1 MAFLD
6 ETGLATLWNQ
16 IQIKIAE
23 KTALNVFDTV
33 ADMKA
38 AASRFAVGDILE
50 THGYYTSGDGGGA
63 QYLVWSGTADTF
75 SEQLTS
81 TLAASVVRDGNNFNV
96 LQYGV
101 KNDGTTDVTDLVNT
115 IFQNV
120 PHDSTIYFPAGEYKF
135 TGPLI
140 PNRLA
145 AIKGDTSTIFK
156 DNTWISSNTSG
167 TIFDFDVSSMPNFD
181 DYEVQASVLGT
192 TITYNNRTYKVDHD
206 GFSFL
211 NYGLT
216 DTGRMGV
223 NIENIFFNCNSYD
236 AALDVSKY
244 ASNPDQVFVETITK
258 PQINCIKIG
267 SNFTLQN
274 CTFDGWSGYALT
286 GWDQWNEDS
295 YPSWSAW
302 NHVDRCYFV
311 HCKYGILSAIDS
323 QFMNLRFNECYTG
336 IVDNGSANMFMNIR
350 MDSIGMYGI
359 KMEGS
364 QCEASTIIGLD
375 VDVGYGP
382 GLVVHGSHHYIQGH
396 IGRCGGM
403 SSGKTQDAITYRDF
417 PYSCNLLL
425 DDAGAISCNDN
436 KIDVILSYGVV
447 YEYADSDTQQTI
459 QCPAVLVGATNGE
472 YSNIGLDIT
481 SSRTADNTDVLFT
494 NILMAQSA
502 AFNAPSDAG
511 TSMFKGN
518 LTINGETYCIEEKST
533 YPFDRNNVSLNNFF
547 LGFNRDATTRL
558 PTRLGTMMEHYWN
571 DRYCLSVWDAQN
583 SKYEWIDIK
592 NPAIDTTLHGDNATA
607 SAKETGTELGILR
620 QRVGNLESALAASNI
635 TNVSYPSAWQSV
647 GTESR
652 SEFVAEFSNLDLNNN
667 EIEIKIDLTNVT
679 SDNKP
684 SDGSAFIRFVD
695 GTEEN
700 LWNNTGW
707 TLNYNGL
714 NAFQSFISNI
724 DRGTQIWSDSITQD
738 WSKKFTIRINR
749 QGMLINN
756 VPVQAIAAN
765 KQVYYRDAMQNLIT
779 DMVAAGSY
787 KLYVSGNQY
796 VVIDSIKLIN
806 YDMTDTTL
814 VANVETI
821 SVADLKTYLGF

>member
-236 AALDVSKY
+236 VALDVSKY

-295 YPSWSAW
+295 YPSWSA
-302 NHVDRCYFV
+302 
-311 HCKYGILSAIDS
+311 
-323 QFMNLRFNECYTG
+323 
-336 IVDNGSANMFMNIR
+336 
-350 MDSIGMYGI
+350 
-359 KMEGS
+359 
-364 QCEASTIIGLD
+364 
-375 VDVGYGP
+375 
-382 GLVVHGSHHYIQGH
+382 
-396 IGRCGGM
+396 
-403 SSGKTQDAITYRDF
+403 
-417 PYSCNLLL
+417 
-425 DDAGAISCNDN
+425 
-436 KIDVILSYGVV
+436 
-447 YEYADSDTQQTI
+447 
-459 QCPAVLVGATNGE
+459 
-472 YSNIGLDIT
+472 
-481 SSRTADNTDVLFT
+481 
-494 NILMAQSA
+494 
-502 AFNAPSDAG
+502 
-511 TSMFKGN
+511 
-518 LTINGETYCIEEKST
+518 
-533 YPFDRNNVSLNNFF
+533 
-547 LGFNRDATTRL
+547 
-558 PTRLGTMMEHYWN
+558 
-571 DRYCLSVWDAQN
+571 
-583 SKYEWIDIK
+583 
-592 NPAIDTTLHGDNATA
+592 
-607 SAKETGTELGILR
+607 
-620 QRVGNLESALAASNI
+620 
-635 TNVSYPSAWQSV
+635 
-647 GTESR
+647 
-652 SEFVAEFSNLDLNNN
+652 
-667 EIEIKIDLTNVT
+667 
-679 SDNKP
+679 
-684 SDGSAFIRFVD
+684 
-695 GTEEN
+695 
-700 LWNNTGW
+700 
-707 TLNYNGL
+707 
-714 NAFQSFISNI
+714 
-724 DRGTQIWSDSITQD
+724 
-738 WSKKFTIRINR
+738 
-749 QGMLINN
+749 
-756 VPVQAIAAN
+756 
-765 KQVYYRDAMQNLIT
+765 
-779 DMVAAGSY
+779 
-787 KLYVSGNQY
+787 
-796 VVIDSIKLIN
+796 
-806 YDMTDTTL
+806 
-814 VANVETI
+814 
-821 SVADLKTYLGF
+821 